1 MEWHKL
7 GRFCWDDGVI
17 TLYTN
22 RFIPAN
28 AAGCARGPFIFIRPE
43 YKNDKGLLAHEKV
56 HVWQWTIVSYIA
68 VCMLAVGG
76 FLLSEHVNFPAWIV
90 APLGLAAHGLLYRLL
105 PEYRLD
111 CEVEA
116 YKEQLRHDPQH
127 LDLYAYFIAT
137 KYDLKISKGEVIT
150 LLNQRN

>member
-1 MEWHKL
+1 MI
-7 GRFCWDDGVI
+7 F
-17 TLYTN
+17 YTN
-22 RFIPAN
+22 RFIPEGF
-28 AAGCARGPFIFIRPE
+28 AGCTRGPFIFIRPE

-56 HVWQWTIVSYIA
+56 HVGQWAMVSFMACA
-68 VCMLAVGG
+68 VLAVGG

-90 APLGLAAHGLLYRLL
+90 APLGLAAHGLLYKLV
-105 PEYRLD
+105 PGYRLD

-116 YKEQLRHDPQH
+116 YKEQLRRDPQH

-137 KYDLKISKGEVIT
+137 KYDLKISQGEAIT